1 MSTSPETMDFI
12 CDQLRSLNGVRTRKM
27 FGEYA
32 LYLGEKVVALVCDEQ
47 LFVKMTPAGRE
58 WLGERLEEGEAY
70 PGSKPYIV
78 VGAEDLEDPERLCQL
93 IRITAD
99 AVPLP
104 KPKKPKAPKMAAKP
118 KAAKKG

>member
-12 CDQLRSLNGVRTRKM
+12 CDQLRALPGLRTRKM

-32 LYLGEKVVALVCDEQ
+32 IYLGEKVVALVCDDQ
-47 LFVKMTPAGRE
+47 LFLKPTEAGRR

-78 VGAEDLEDPERLCQL
+78 VGAEDLEDSERLCEL
-93 IRITAD
+93 IRLTAD
-99 AVPLP
+99 ALPLP
-104 KPKKPKAPKMAAKP
+104 KPKKPKAPKAP
-118 KAAKKG
+118 KATKKG